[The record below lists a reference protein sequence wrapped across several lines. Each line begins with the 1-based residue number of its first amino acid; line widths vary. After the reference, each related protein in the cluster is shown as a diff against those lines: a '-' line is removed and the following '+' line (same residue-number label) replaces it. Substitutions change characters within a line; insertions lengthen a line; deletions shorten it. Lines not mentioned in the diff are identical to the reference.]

1 MSEKRILL
9 ASLLKPI
16 NDTRMYGKLGLSL
29 CKLPNVEVHIA
40 GFSAPVPT
48 DSLANLYFHPIF
60 QFKRLSINR
69 FTAQQKY
76 WKLLQTIKPDLLIV
90 CTHELLL
97 TSWLYCKN
105 HSCKLIYDVQE
116 NYSLNLT
123 AQDTYNP
130 ILKKLLAKGVRTIEN
145 LTAPTIAHFF
155 LAEQSYAQELPFI
168 GSRYTTLENKYKPTI
183 NYRPRPTPVQL
194 KPGNIKLLYSGTI
207 SSIYGIFEAVQFATD
222 WHQINPQVTLTIIG
236 YCAHQPT
243 LQKLQQTIANKPY
256 ITLIGGDKLV
266 PHPQILQAIATHDI
280 GLLPYQPDESTFRC
294 IPTKLYEYMAY
305 GLPILMQQNK
315 LWNDILSAHN
325 TGLSINFNNYGIAN
339 LESEV
344 YSKTFYNKGI
354 PDFVFWKTEE
364 VKLLEVISQILDD
377 KSKFN

>member
-9 ASLLKPI
+9 ASLLKPV

-29 CKLPNVEVHIA
+29 CKLPNVNVHIA

-48 DSLANLYFHPIF
+48 DAPTNLYFHPIF
-60 QFKRLSINR
+60 DFKRLSINR
-69 FTAQQKY
+69 FTTQRKY

-97 TSWLYCKN
+97 SSWLYCKN
-105 HSCKLIYDVQE
+105 YSCKLIYDVQE

-130 ILKKLLAKGVRTIEN
+130 ILKKLLATGVRSIEN
-145 LTAPTIAHFF
+145 LTSPTIAHFF
-155 LAEQSYAQELPFI
+155 LAEQSYQQELPFI
-168 GSRYTTLENKYKPTI
+168 ISRYTILENKYKPTI
-183 NYRPRPTPVQL
+183 DYKPRPTPVQV
-194 KPGNIKLLYSGTI
+194 KPESIKLLYSGTI
-207 SSIYGIFEAVQFATD
+207 SGIYGIFEAIQFATD
-222 WHQINPQVTLTIIG
+222 WHKVNPQVTLTIIG

-243 LQKLQQTIANKPY
+243 LQKLQQTIVGKPY

-266 PHPQILQAIATHDI
+266 PHSEVLQAITTHDL
-280 GLLPYQPDESTFRC
+280 GLLPYQPNESTFRC

-305 GLPILMQQNK
+305 GLPILMQQNE
-315 LWNDILSAHN
+315 LWNDILSAN
-325 TGLSINFNNYGIAN
+325 NAGLSINFNNYSLAN

-364 VKLLEVISQILDD
+364 AKLLEVISPILDE
-377 KSKFN
+377 